1 MVQRTTFVNLDSMS
15 VHDSEVSGTDVFAEE
30 PRATGRVPQM
40 SFMWKY
46 AEDNATETPET
57 ETNPAT
63 VSHSAHPHAPR
74 ARARARAR
82 ACKCYHFVSKNSY
95 Q

>member
-1 MVQRTTFVNLDSMS
+1 MIPATELSHIGAGFALSAAVRYPPSMISQVVS
-15 VHDSEVSGTDVFAEE
+15 VDFQCGDCSLGPHGE
-30 PRATGRVPQM
+30 PHATNRVPQM

-74 ARARARAR
+74 AR
-82 ACKCYHFVSKNSY
+82 
-95 Q
+95 